1 MDNYLQV
8 KPSGGGLPN
17 WTRPSDW
24 LPMPS
29 YTANEEVFHGL
40 HAVFESDINPC
51 AVIAYGTGA
60 GYTVDWGD
68 GTTSNVAFGTQ
79 AQKVITWASISSS
92 TLTSRGY
99 RQALVKIT
107 PQSGATITGIN
118 FGARHTS
125 YAYVYD
131 TLWLDMIINF
141 ATFNQVSP
149 LNYNSLVTPGYVER
163 IYIKTFTNTSLTYLY
178 AWARSLQ
185 VINAFN
191 TSHCTNTVYMFYG
204 CLELQYIPNF
214 NFSNVTD
221 AVQMFMAT
229 PALTKIDTNDFKKV
243 QNASGMFRDSYIRN
257 ASNLQFRD
265 MTNMYLMFY
274 PAGICEYYPDFS
286 LCTGI
291 VGNVDYSIYP
301 TNTDT
306 IPQIVLGGVTTA
318 SNFLYGLPARRIRKS
333 LITGYKFTHTY
344 ANQLLSTAEINN
356 IFTNL
361 GTVTS
366 GQSITITG
374 NPGAGGATQSIATAK
389 GWTVIN

>member
-1 MDNYLQV
+1 MDNYIQV
-8 KPSGGGLPN
+8 KPTQYD

-68 GTTSNVAFGTQ
+68 GTTSNVAFSTQ

-125 YAYVYD
+125 YPYGYD
-131 TLWLDMIINF
+131 TLWLDVIINF

-149 LNYNSLVTPGYVER
+149 LNWNSLVTPGYLER
-163 IYIKTFTNTSLTYLY
+163 IYIKTFTNANLEYLF
-178 AWARSLQ
+178 WGARALQ
-185 VINAFN
+185 VVNAFD
-191 TSHCTNTVYMFYG
+191 TSHCTSAFQMFNN
-204 CLELQYIPNF
+204 CLDLQYVPNF
-214 NFSNVTD
+214 NFSNITN
-221 AVQMFMAT
+221 ASNMF
-229 PALTKIDTNDFKKV
+229 LGCLNLQKIDTNDFKKV
-243 QNASGMFRDSYIRN
+243 TNGSGMFWLCNIRDV
-257 ASNLQFRD
+257 SNIQFRD
-265 MTNMYLMFY
+265 ITSMYLMFY
-274 PAGICEYYPDFS
+274 PAGIVESYPDFS

-301 TNTDT
+301 TNTNY
-306 IPQIVLGGVTTA
+306 IPQIALGGVTTA
-318 SNFLYGLPARRIRKS
+318 SNFLYGMPARRIRKS
-333 LITGYKFTHTY
+333 LITGFKFTHSY
-344 ANQLLSTAEINN
+344 VNQLLSTAEIDN

-361 GTVTS
+361 GTANAS
-366 GQSITITG
+366 ASITITG
-374 NPGAGGATQSIATAK
+374 NPGAGGATTSIATSK